1 MRQPHLPSDVGCY
14 NLLKCFHVAR
24 GNSTKCPYFWCH
36 GRKNHHQQNDAHRL
50 VLFHTAFNI
59 IFHSKM
65 LIHYFSGF
73 PLNVI
78 SLLVTITAIE
88 TWGTAMFDLNQYY
101 GTRIIDNENQW
112 VPIDNCTIKSAS
124 WIDLMRKQDNRCF
137 DWAFKKF
144 DNPVVFILNEFDWIT
159 VLQTHT
165 YNTVSSWRI
174 VDTNKAQLLVNM
186 YFFGSQV

>member
-24 GNSTKCPYFWCH
+24 GNSTKCPYFWRH
-36 GRKNHHQQNDAHRL
+36 GRKNHNQQNDAHRL
-50 VLFHTAFNI
+50 VIFFTAFNL

-101 GTRIIDNENQW
+101 EKVENNSTLSW
-112 VPIDNCTIKSAS
+112 EPIDNCV
-124 WIDLMRKQDNRCF
+124 R
-137 DWAFKKF
+137 
-144 DNPVVFILNEFDWIT
+144 VE
-159 VLQTHT
+159 
-165 YNTVSSWRI
+165 
-174 VDTNKAQLLVNM
+174 
-186 YFFGSQV
+186 